1 MYGDFSSSQLRPVTK
16 KEFHY
21 LNQLLY
27 NLNGAARLPTQYSNA
42 FLFFRNLAFQQFW
55 LQEPFNAQR
64 IARQC
69 ILFGK
74 LEDNHPFK
82 KMFLDETGICI
93 DDFLELSLMLL
104 TRVFQHPPVF
114 TEDWFASIKNS
125 FEEDTVRN
133 FLDSISLDV
142 ASAKEYLASQKRENI
157 SYEFYEQSPL
167 KRYPLLRHS
176 DSFLFYSRNLLFHAL
191 QTFIYDILRS
201 PDPNAFMDKFGLI
214 FENYVENAIQYTKLP
229 YLNETNLRVL
239 SNDKKSVDFLIID
252 NNVNVL
258 IDAKGVEMNYLGM
271 VSHIP
276 EVIRHKTKSSIS
288 KGIQQGYETA
298 KLLSTRTEVN
308 GHIIGKEKNYLLIV
322 TFKDLFVGNGQDFQD
337 HIAAESFS
345 AMKSKYDGDNLIPA
359 ENMYFISIDDLD
371 LLVECLRQGNT
382 LSEIL
387 QKIVISDQNLKSKK
401 FVFRQHLH
409 DMYPDLVK
417 VPDYLSNEYSK
428 LIQKSGERFP
438 DKQVQKS

>member
-1 MYGDFSSSQLRPVTK
+1 M
-16 KEFHY
+16 
-21 LNQLLY
+21 
-27 NLNGAARLPTQYSNA
+27 
-42 FLFFRNLAFQQFW
+42 
-55 LQEPFNAQR
+55 
-64 IARQC
+64 
-69 ILFGK
+69 
-74 LEDNHPFK
+74 
-82 KMFLDETGICI
+82 
-93 DDFLELSLMLL
+93 
-104 TRVFQHPPVF
+104 
-114 TEDWFASIKNS
+114 
-125 FEEDTVRN
+125 
-133 FLDSISLDV
+133 
-142 ASAKEYLASQKRENI
+142 
-157 SYEFYEQSPL
+157 
-167 KRYPLLRHS
+167 
-176 DSFLFYSRNLLFHAL
+176 
-191 QTFIYDILRS
+191 
-201 PDPNAFMDKFGLI
+201 
-214 FENYVENAIQYTKLP
+214 
-229 YLNETNLRVL
+229 
-239 SNDKKSVDFLIID
+239 DFLIID